1 MQLWVPECPP
11 RIRGRNGE
19 YVVGKANMLQMA
31 GGGELHAVVL
41 SCITGV
47 GTDRAIESFVH
58 YCINNPDVS
67 ERSDKN
73 VDMSKLNTTVDKIT
87 QHMQRA
93 IALQTSLEKSDYKD
107 RWFDRSKLTEEIV
120 RLVEIERQREKDE
133 EKRLEI
139 VVPKPTDPKE
149 TIIDTLLKAR
159 RGMYAKHSNLRKQLT
174 LDIKRDFA
182 KKGVSTEASREELMQ
197 ETLFALTETI
207 RRRDRY
213 NVAK

>member
-1 MQLWVPECPP
+1 
-11 RIRGRNGE
+11 
-19 YVVGKANMLQMA
+19 
-31 GGGELHAVVL
+31 
-41 SCITGV
+41 
-47 GTDRAIESFVH
+47 
-58 YCINNPDVS
+58 
-67 ERSDKN
+67 
-73 VDMSKLNTTVDKIT
+73 
-87 QHMQRA
+87 
-93 IALQTSLEKSDYKD
+93 
-107 RWFDRSKLTEEIV
+107 
-120 RLVEIERQREKDE
+120 VEIERQREKDE

>member
-1 MQLWVPECPP
+1 
-11 RIRGRNGE
+11 
-19 YVVGKANMLQMA
+19 MLQMA
-31 GGGELHAVVL
+31 GGELHAVVL

-93 IALQTSLEKSDYKD
+93 IAIQTSLEKSDYKD

-120 RLVEIERQREKDE
+120 RLMWRSNAREKKM
-133 EKRLEI
+133 KRS
-139 VVPKPTDPKE
+139 VWR
-149 TIIDTLLKAR
+149 LLFL
-159 RGMYAKHSNLRKQLT
+159 NLRIQ
-174 LDIKRDFA
+174 KR
-182 KKGVSTEASREELMQ
+182 Q
-197 ETLFALTETI
+197 
-207 RRRDRY
+207 
-213 NVAK
+213 